1 MRHQDVNAFVAVSN
15 IHQRIGL
22 FISITLLFIS
32 CKDAKPIQ
40 QGLSLPPNEIY
51 AYSLPCDTIET
62 SSSDPALSQA
72 EYWDSFRNCN
82 SFIDT
87 TVVIEGAEYTIL
99 LENKFMNQLEKV
111 PILYANEKCKFS
123 IKENIIGNYELS
135 ISIFKNK
142 RLLFRKK
149 FDKYDFKDVLEKN
162 YLRQNVLAGAKLF
175 YYNEKT
181 KSFIFLINF
190 SAIPGGTD
198 WYGQAYLIIDENG
211 NIQHKGLVDYPHH
224 CEGFFSITGDKRYIL
239 TCSEFIDLYGQKYSF
254 KKEVTFA
261 KFLNDSLYS
270 VIYAYTNDSL
280 LCDTMAYYKK
290 DTLRYTTYLRRA
302 DTLSPNAYI
311 MHVKGDTLAQFQ
323 FSGYFNHGEG
333 YAVECELL
341 KNLCLIGFYDYRR
354 KILRVFDWEKKLK
367 EATYSVER
375 LKKLKKQS
383 NIIENE
389 DYMQFH
395 TFEQG
400 SSNLQLIRFYIN
412 SSKRVIGYRL
422 LNA

>member
-1 MRHQDVNAFVAVSN
+1 VAISN

-22 FISITLLFIS
+22 FISITLFFIS
-32 CKDAKPIQ
+32 CRDSKPIQ
-40 QGLSLPPNEIY
+40 HGWVSPPSEAY
-51 AYSLPCDTIET
+51 AYSLSFDTIE
-62 SSSDPALSQA
+62 SPSSDIALSQP
-72 EYWDSFRNCN
+72 EYWDNFKNSN
-82 SFIDT
+82 SFSDT
-87 TVVIEGAEYTIL
+87 TIVIEGIEYTIV
-99 LENKFMNQLEKV
+99 LENKFMNELEKV
-111 PILYANEKCKFS
+111 PILYANEKCQFS
-123 IKENIIGNYELS
+123 IKENIIGSYELS

-149 FDKYDFKDVLEKN
+149 FDKYDFKDVLDKN
-162 YLRQNVLAGAKLF
+162 YLRQNVLAGGKLF
-175 YYNEKT
+175 YYNEKI
-181 KSFIFLINF
+181 KSFIFSINF

-211 NIQHKGLVDYPHH
+211 NIEHKGLVDYPHH
-224 CEGFFSITGDKRYIL
+224 CEGFFSITSDKRYIL
-239 TCSEFIDLYGQKYSF
+239 TCSEFIDLYGQKHPF

-280 LCDTMAYYKK
+280 LCDTVAYYKK
-290 DTLRYTTYLRRA
+290 DTLRCATYFSKP

-311 MHVKGDTLAQFQ
+311 VHVKGDTLVQFQ

-333 YAVECELL
+333 YIVECELL
-341 KNLCLIGFYDYRR
+341 KNLGLIGFYDYKR
-354 KILRVFDWEKKLK
+354 KLLRVFDWEKKLK
-367 EATYSVER
+367 EATYSVEN
-375 LKKLKKQS
+375 LKRLKKQS
-383 NIIENE
+383 NVIENE
-389 DYMQFH
+389 AYMQFH
-395 TFEQG
+395 AFEQG